1 AFLKCTFFIHWT
13 DNSHMLLH
21 FHVSSPPAPHLDPPS
36 YNGNFCTH
44 SYDDNQDQL
53 EHQHQSFRNRTS
65 LFKDQISTGNASLQ
79 LTGVKVQ
86 DEGTYQCCTST
97 MTENDNSFINVKVDG
112 MRNTNYNKKPLSS
125 EITCSSGGIYPQPE
139 LTWST
144 TPPSN
149 INLLYSTTV
158 QQNEQQLY
166 SISSSLILSPNDT
179 DLLYSCTISTPTNR
193 RRAAWRKLS
202 EENISSQQSTH
213 ILLTCFILVF
223 FSSIISAP
231 ISGSTSQTIITCAA
245 SNFSFSHLLWRFN
258 HSQMI
263 LNQSRTDGRST
274 ISEQWRQQ
282 VKDVS
287 ESGDITLQDLSSEQE
302 GIYTCQLS
310 NAEEMLISD
319 TSVKISG
326 GKTAKVTLIIWKM
339 CLTCKHQRSH
349 NSIMKLPGTEY

>member
-1 AFLKCTFFIHWT
+1 MLYVIFFRF
-13 DNSHMLLH
+13 NKLVVSAVVFYSCLH
-21 FHVSSPPAPHLDPPS
+21 FISEV
-36 YNGNFCTH
+36 CICCQKICKCQ
-44 SYDDNQDQL
+44 NQLASNTGENRCFSVDRTYFFKLLMFSVVFVRPVYVLKAVQN
-53 EHQHQSFRNRTS
+53 SFRNRTS

-97 MTENDNSFINVKVDG
+97 MTENDNSFINVKVDAPVHDINIQQVEN
-112 MRNTNYNKKPLSS
+112 R
-125 EITCSSGGIYPQPE
+125 ITCSSGGIYPQPE

-149 INLLYSTTV
+149 INLLNSTTV

-213 ILLTCFILVF
+213 TLLTCFILVF

-231 ISGSTSQTIITCAA
+231 ISGSTNVLPS
-245 SNFSFSHLLWRFN
+245 LWNPFLVCFLCQEENSTRR
-258 HSQMI
+258 
-263 LNQSRTDGRST
+263 LNNNEFT
-274 ISEQWRQQ
+274 
-282 VKDVS
+282 
-287 ESGDITLQDLSSEQE
+287 
-302 GIYTCQLS
+302 
-310 NAEEMLISD
+310 
-319 TSVKISG
+319 
-326 GKTAKVTLIIWKM
+326 
-339 CLTCKHQRSH
+339 
-349 NSIMKLPGTEY
+349 